1 MKIEVDMLNKLT
13 SRKFWVAI
21 AAFLASVS
29 TSVAGLS
36 IENEYVVIAGVV
48 CGVLSAAIYQAAE
61 AYVDAAAV
69 SANGTSK
76 VITATSNSANVVA
89 QALSQGEAS
98 ATNTN
103 TKNQ

>member
-1 MKIEVDMLNKLT
+1 MSKLT
-13 SRKFWVAI
+13 SRKFWIAI

-29 TSVAGLS
+29 TSIAGLS
-36 IENEYVVIAGVV
+36 IANEYVIIAGIV

-61 AYVDAAAV
+61 AYVDAASV

-89 QALSQGEAS
+89 QALSQAEA
-98 ATNTN
+98 APAA
-103 TKNQ
+103 KNQ